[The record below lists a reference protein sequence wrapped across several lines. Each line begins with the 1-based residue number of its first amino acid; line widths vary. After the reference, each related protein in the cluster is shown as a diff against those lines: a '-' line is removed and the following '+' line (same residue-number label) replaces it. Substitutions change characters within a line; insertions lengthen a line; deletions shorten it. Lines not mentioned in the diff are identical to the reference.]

1 MQWRSYR
8 NFPVGDTGGGG
19 ACYFIWGHKFSL
31 SILFH
36 IKHDFVG
43 CLGGTLPPGPYI
55 ATPLGQGT

>member
-1 MQWRSYR
+1 MQWRIAR
-8 NFPVGDTGGGG
+8 NFPVGDTRGDLLFF
-19 ACYFIWGHKFSL
+19 YWGHKFSL

-55 ATPLGQGT
+55 STPLGQGT